1 MKTYAIVLLIVLG
14 SLLPLILYLL
24 LLVILC
30 VKTRQ
35 RKISASQR
43 NVAAANGDVEI
54 GRGTNSRGVKDGDMV
69 ILAGDGGRSM
79 APADSNIGTE
89 DDDCCCCGCGGGG
102 DGDGD
107 GGGGGGCG
115 GCGGCGG

>member
-1 MKTYAIVLLIVLG
+1 MKTYATVVLIVLC
-14 SLLPLILYLL
+14 SLLPLFLYLL
-24 LLVILC
+24 LIIILC
-30 VKTRQ
+30 VKTRK
-35 RKISASQR
+35 RKISASRR
-43 NVAAANGDVEI
+43 NIAAANGDVEI

-89 DDDCCCCGCGGGG
+89 DDDCCCCGCGGDGGG
-102 DGDGD
+102 D
-107 GGGGGGCG
+107 GGGGCG